1 VTTGSTTGKT
11 GGGAEDGGSASP
23 GVDAGGG
30 GSLGVGGVT
39 TGSTVGKTGGG
50 AEGGGSAS
58 TDVDAGGGGSLGI
71 GGVTMGSTVDPRNQW
86 GYVSACRTVRMR
98 QKSEKSEGLTSTRGW
113 HQYLAV
119 SYANQTDRRRSC

>member
-11 GGGAEDGGSASP
+11 GGSAST

-71 GGVTMGSTVDPRNQW
+71 GGVTMGATVDPRNQW

-98 QKSEKSEGLTSTRGW
+98 QKSEGLTSTRGW